1 MVFPN
6 LAIKFYCSIKLAA
19 SKIKGSTFYECL
31 DWCPKEKN
39 LFHIVSKETGKPL
52 LPKFKLISSDSFF
65 FLNFINCY
73 EDKDDNGGDVIVIDL
88 IGYDSPHILDQLFL
102 NKLRSG
108 KLDVKDKSKV
118 MRFVVPFSVASTENN
133 EGCNLVKGYGKTTAA
148 AVLEAKKGHVVLSP
162 HLVTPEQGCEHPS
175 INR

>member
-1 MVFPN
+1 M
-6 LAIKFYCSIKLAA
+6 
-19 SKIKGSTFYECL
+19 
-31 DWCPKEKN
+31 
-39 LFHIVSKETGKPL
+39 
-52 LPKFKLISSDSFF
+52 PKFKLMSSDSFF

-102 NKLRSG
+102 DKLRSG

-148 AVLEAKKGHVVLSP
+148 AVLEAKKGHVVLSS

-175 INR
+175 INRQGSSLLKLMFILYTSWYTASLEKKNVKRATFRSFTA